1 MLAAPRRTSTVAAT
15 EPPRPRSLV
24 PAPPVGYRP
33 PPIAAVLG
41 YEWGRERDLKE
52 NAWVATGRE
61 KEKDKYKKEKQKEKM
76 KEKEVKKGNKKELY
90 YLFLEIVIHKLF
102 FLYIII
108 E

>member
-1 MLAAPRRTSTVAAT
+1 MLATPRRTSTVAAT

-33 PPIAAVLG
+33 PPTAAVLG